1 MTASVRFETLDC
13 LEENTKVGMATL
25 DNAPSLNA
33 LNYDM
38 LVQLKAQL
46 EVWHEDDNII
56 CVVIEGQGD
65 KAFCAG
71 GDVRTMHDKMRD
83 GSCEEIAGYCT
94 SFFKLEYECD
104 YLIHTYCKPI
114 IAWGQGI
121 VMGGGMGLFMGAS
134 HKVVTPQSRLAM
146 PEISIGLYP
155 DVGGTW
161 FLNKLDP
168 GIGLFLGLTGV
179 MVNAS
184 DALGIRLA
192 DHMVRAEDKEELLSR
207 LKRTCWSEIED
218 VYREVTRSLADI
230 GNEVNGH
237 QPDPQM
243 LPFINEIQAAC
254 SGESVIQ
261 VSENILNLSGQT
273 KWMETAKNNHA
284 QGSPITAHVCFE
296 QLTRHND
303 LSLAD
308 CFRLELN
315 LSVRCCLLGEFRE
328 GVRARLIDKD
338 NQPKWIYNQVAN
350 VDETT
355 IDTLFTSLWSEQ
367 EHPLA
372 QLGHY

>member
-1 MTASVRFETLDC
+1 MTANVHFEELKCT
-13 LEENTKVGMATL
+13 EESMRIGVATL

-38 LVQLKAQL
+38 LEQLKAQL
-46 EVWHEDDNII
+46 EIWHEDDNIV
-56 CVVIEGQGD
+56 CVVIEGNGD

-71 GDVRTMHDKMRD
+71 GDVRTMHDKMCQ
-83 GSCEEIAGYCT
+83 GSAEDIAAYCT
-94 SFFKLEYECD
+94 SFFKLEYQCD

-121 VMGGGMGLFMGAS
+121 VMGGGMGLFMAAS
-134 HKVVTPQSRLAM
+134 HKIVTPESRLAM

-155 DVGGTW
+155 DVGATW

-168 GIGLFLGLTGV
+168 GVGLFLGLTGA
-179 MVNAS
+179 MVNAT

-192 DHMVRAEDKEELLSR
+192 DHIICADDKQALLSL
-207 LKRTCWSEIED
+207 LKEAHWSEIED
-218 VYREVTRSLADI
+218 VYQQVTQLLSGLS
-230 GNEVNGH
+230 NKVNGH

-243 LPFINEIQAAC
+243 MPFIEEIQQAC
-254 SGESVIQ
+254 QGDSVTKI
-261 VSENILNLSGQT
+261 SKGILALSGQT
-273 KWMETAKNNHA
+273 KWLETAKNNHR
-284 QGSPITAHVCFE
+284 QGSPITAHLCFR
-296 QLTRHND
+296 QLTQYHG

-338 NQPKWIYNQVAN
+338 NQPKWIYSRVDN

-355 IDTLFTSLWSEQ
+355 INTLFTSLWDEQ

-372 QLGHY
+372 SLGHY